1 MLARTPSG
9 KPESGLDG
17 NVQLMIT
24 LGGFDVVYKPS
35 DVHVTFAISVENPT
49 RISVSR
55 IISST

>member
-1 MLARTPSG
+1 VLARTPSG

-35 DVHVTFAISVENPT
+35 DVHVTFADGA